1 MSILGFRRVTVLL
14 CNTNCIGCSS
24 HGHCL
29 GTSVRLEGGEKLK
42 FLVRMAELRPGRQV
56 VSLLTLSLAQSRFAK
71 LYKKELS
78 YEVLRTA
85 VK

>member
-1 MSILGFRRVTVLL
+1 MIEVRTVTVLVLL
-14 CNTNCIGCSS
+14 CDWSGK
-24 HGHCL
+24 
-29 GTSVRLEGGEKLK
+29 KLK
-42 FLVRMAELRPGRQV
+42 FLVRMAEFRPGRQV
-56 VSLLTLSLAQSRFAK
+56 VSVLKLGLAQSRFAK